1 MLQVKL
7 EMTDINDNPNPSDV
21 QNRHQ
26 AIHHTGDFA
35 NVDERSLL
43 LSRVL
48 QSTLELS
55 KVLELFSD
63 EISAIVPYN
72 GLSYDNDEESFSIR
86 FGDEAQ
92 HRCSY
97 TLTLLDKSIG
107 NLVFYREQEF
117 LEGELALLETMIAAL
132 IYPLR
137 NAILYKRAIEKAHKD
152 TVTGVSNR
160 TAMDTNLYQEVD
172 LAGRHSQNLSLILLD
187 IDRFKQINDTYGHI
201 AGDTILKRVAESMS
215 ETVRGSDIIYRFGG
229 EEFVVVLRST
239 NHEGAMLLAER
250 IRADVE
256 LMHVK
261 YDDLSIQVTLSAGV
275 SSYQSEDTTK
285 SLLERCDSAMY
296 QAKENGRNQVVS
308 G

>member
-7 EMTDINDNPNPSDV
+7 DMTDIKNNPNPPDV
-21 QNRHQ
+21 QNRQQ
-26 AIHHTGDFA
+26 AIHHTGDLA
-35 NVDERSLL
+35 NIDEKSLQ
-43 LSRVL
+43 LSGVL

-55 KVLELFSD
+55 KVLELFST
-63 EISAIVPYN
+63 EISALVPHN
-72 GLSYDNDEESFSIR
+72 GLSYENEEESFAIS
-86 FGDEAQ
+86 FGNEAQ

-97 TLTLLDKSIG
+97 ALTLLDKSIG
-107 NLVFYREQEF
+107 YLVFYREKEF
-117 LEGELALLETMIAAL
+117 LETDLTQLESMIAAL

-152 TVTGVSNR
+152 PVTGVSNR
-160 TAMDTNLYQEVD
+160 TAMDTSLYQEID
-172 LAGRHSQNLSLILLD
+172 LARRHSQDLSIILLD
-187 IDRFKQINDTYGHI
+187 IDKFKHINDTYGHI

-215 ETVRGSDIIYRFGG
+215 VTVRGSDIIYRYGG
-229 EEFVVVLRST
+229 EEFVVVLRNT

-256 LMHVK
+256 SMHVN
-261 YDDLSIQVTLSAGV
+261 YDDFSIQVTLSAGV

-296 QAKENGRNQVVS
+296 QAKENGRNQVAS